1 MLKSSRLKILV
12 IALSLIGMGP
22 AFALDDST
30 TLMTQSS
37 TMDQLTSQQSTS
49 KVTTKFASD
58 FSTFAGS
65 QQNAEALI
73 TGLRNSTPINLT
85 RTTTG
90 TTTGT
95 TPGTTTSTT
104 TTITPPTKPMGFGNT
119 FISLSLAQAQLAQNG
134 ITEPTPEQIN
144 AALTGG
150 TLTTTSIAADGT
162 VVTKT
167 VTLDGILTQRADG
180 LGWGQIA
187 KANGF
192 KLGQVISSVKS
203 ANKSYATD
211 YAKPSK
217 LTTDTEHKTKYSSV
231 KSKTEVR
238 HEGGKYNASAGRG
251 ITSGLGG
258 GGVVYGKSHV
268 KTNTALGGHS
278 QQSAKAAAQSQRV
291 SIVTATGSSAG
302 HGNANKAQGHGKG
315 PK

>member
-37 TMDQLTSQQSTS
+37 TMDQLTSQQRTS

-85 RTTTG
+85 S
-90 TTTGT
+90 T

-119 FISLSLAQAQLAQNG
+119 YISLSLAQAQLVQNG
-134 ITEPTPEQIN
+134 ITDPTPTEIN
-144 AALTGG
+144 TALTGG

-217 LTTDTEHKTKYSSV
+217 LMTDTEHKTKYSSV

-258 GGVVYGKSHV
+258 GGVVYGKSHA
-268 KTNTALGGHS
+268 KTNTALGSYS
-278 QQSAKAAAQSQRV
+278 QQSAKGVAQSQRV
-291 SIVTATGSSAG
+291 SIVTASGGSSV
-302 HGNANKAQGHGKG
+302 HGNAAGKAHGNGKG

>member
-1 MLKSSRLKILV
+1 MLKPLRFKTLV
-12 IALSLIGMGP
+12 FVLSLIGMGP

-30 TLMTQSS
+30 TLATQSS
-37 TMDQLTSQQSTS
+37 TMDQLTSQQSTA

-73 TGLRNSTPINLT
+73 TGLRTSTPITLT
-85 RTTTG
+85 STTTG

-104 TTITPPTKPMGFGNT
+104 TTITPLTKPMGFGNT

-134 ITEPTPEQIN
+134 ITEPTPAQIN
-144 AALTGG
+144 TALTGG

-167 VTLDGILTQRADG
+167 VTLDGILTQRAEG

-203 ANKSYATD
+203 ANKSYATEH
-211 YAKPSK
+211 AKPTK

-231 KSKTEVR
+231 KSETHVQ
-238 HEGGKYNASAGRG
+238 HESGKYSGSSGRG

-258 GGVVYGKSHV
+258 GGVVYGKSHA
-268 KTNTALGGHS
+268 KTDITLGGLSH
-278 QQSAKAAAQSQRV
+278 QGAKGVAQSQRV
-291 SIVTATGSSAG
+291 NIVTASGGASV
-302 HGNANKAQGHGKG
+302 HGNVENASGHGKG

>member
-37 TMDQLTSQQSTS
+37 TMDQLTSQQRTS

-85 RTTTG
+85 STTPG
-90 TTTGT
+90 TTT
-95 TPGTTTSTT
+95 GTTTSTT

-119 FISLSLAQAQLAQNG
+119 YISLSLAQAQLAQNG
-134 ITEPTPEQIN
+134 IIDPTPTEIN
-144 AALTGG
+144 TALTGG

-162 VVTKT
+162 VVTKI

-192 KLGQVISSVKS
+192 KLGQVVSSVKS
-203 ANKSYATD
+203 ANKSYASE
-211 YAKPSK
+211 YAKPIK
-217 LTTDTEHKTKYSSV
+217 LSAETEHKTKYSSV
-231 KSKTEVR
+231 KSETHGR
-238 HEGGKYNASAGRG
+238 HESGKYSGSSGRG
-251 ITSGLGG
+251 ITNGLGG

-268 KTNTALGGHS
+268 KTDTALGGHGH
-278 QQSAKAAAQSQRV
+278 QSAKGAVQAQRV
-291 SIVTATGSSAG
+291 SVVTANGGSSV
-302 HGNANKAQGHGKG
+302 HGNAADKAQGHGKG